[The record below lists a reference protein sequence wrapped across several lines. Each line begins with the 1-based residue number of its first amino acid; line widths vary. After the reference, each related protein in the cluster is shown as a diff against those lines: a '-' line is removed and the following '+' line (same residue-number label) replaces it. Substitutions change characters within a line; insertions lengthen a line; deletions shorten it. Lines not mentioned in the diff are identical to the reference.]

1 MRPTALIGAAA
12 LAAACVL
19 VPTAGHAEPPPS
31 PTTQTLAPG
40 MRQALQRDLGL
51 SGQQVDIRLAHESA
65 APAVERNLAARLGDR
80 FGGAWYDAGAGR
92 LAVAV
97 IGADPAARRAVEQA
111 GARAVTV
118 RYGAVALNTAK
129 RALDATGAGAGVHS
143 WWVDPAT
150 DSVTIAGDPAAA
162 RAFAKAAGL
171 PASQLTVRPESTA
184 PAPLYDI
191 RGGDQYVINGN
202 TLCSVGFSV
211 NNGGFVTAGHCGGTG
226 SPTLGYNNV
235 SQGNFAGSSFPTN
248 DYAWVRTNGNWTPR
262 PWVNNY
268 AGGNANVAGSNEAPV
283 GAGVCRSGRTTGWRC
298 GTVQAKNVT
307 VNYSGQLVYGLTS
320 TTACAEGGDS
330 GGAWLWGDQA
340 QGVTSGGS
348 GNCSSGGTTLF
359 QPVNEILGAYGLQL
373 TTSGGGGGTSR
384 IVGYANKC
392 VDVPNSNGVDG
403 QFLWLWTCNG
413 TGAQNWTFPGDGT
426 IRNFGLCMDVAWGST
441 ANGAVVQL
449 ANCNSTGAQQWV
461 LTGAGDL
468 VNPQANKCLDV
479 SGWNSAD
486 GARLII
492 WDCHGGANQKWRRA

>member
-1 MRPTALIGAAA
+1 MRISALTGAAVLAAA
-12 LAAACVL
+12 LVL
-19 VPTAGHAEPPPS
+19 APTASQADTATPAPG
-31 PTTQTLAPG
+31 LAPG

-51 SGQQVDIRLAHESA
+51 AATEVDVRLAHESA
-65 APAVERNLAARLGDR
+65 APAVEKRLRASLGEK
-80 FGGAWYDAGAGR
+80 FGGAWFDRDRLAVGLVGGTAADRATVTAAGARPVAVANGERRLATAKQALDKAGAG
-92 LAVAV
+92 
-97 IGADPAARRAVEQA
+97 
-111 GARAVTV
+111 T
-118 RYGAVALNTAK
+118 
-129 RALDATGAGAGVHS
+129 GVHS
-143 WWVDPAT
+143 WWVDPASDT
-150 DSVTIAGDPAAA
+150 VTIAGDPAAA
-162 RAFAKAAGL
+162 RAFATRAGVT
-171 PASQLTVRPESTA
+171 AVRVVPESGA
-184 PAPLYDI
+184 PKPLYDI

-235 SQGNFAGSSFPTN
+235 SQGTFAGSSFPNN

-268 AGGNANVAGSNEAPV
+268 AGGNAAVAGSAEAPV

-373 TTSGGGGGTSR
+373 TTTGGGGSTSR
-384 IVGYANKC
+384 IVGYADKC

-403 QFLWLWTCNG
+403 QALWLWGCNG

-449 ANCNSTGAQQWV
+449 ANCNGTGAQQWV

-479 SGWNSAD
+479 DGWNSAD
-486 GARLII
+486 GTRLLI
-492 WDCHGGANQKWRRA
+492 WECHGGANQKWRRA